1 MLATLRQQL
10 SPTTTA
16 LPWSTSMSESQKKT
30 VTQFIVETES
40 IRLTNWFIRTAWKT
54 CACLIA
60 LTTRLFAS
68 IFLAIAR
75 TYQRNRFR
83 W

>member
-1 MLATLRQQL
+1 MPDSRKD
-10 SPTTTA
+10 P
-16 LPWSTSMSESQKKT
+16 

-40 IRLTNWFIRTAWKT
+40 IRLTNWFIRTTWKT
-54 CACLIA
+54 AACLVA

-68 IFLAIAR
+68 IVLAIAAIH
-75 TYQRNRFR
+75 QRNRFR

>member
-1 MLATLRQQL
+1 MEHAL
-10 SPTTTA
+10 SDSRRDP
-16 LPWSTSMSESQKKT
+16 
-30 VTQFIVETES
+30 VIRFIAGTES
-40 IRLTNWFIRTAWKT
+40 VRLTNWFIRTTWKT
-54 CACLIA
+54 AACLVV

-75 TYQRNRFR
+75 IFQRNRFR